1 MSSARDPLKLP
12 TLLCLYV
19 AQSVP
24 MAFFTTVLPVI
35 MRQGDYSLSQIGML
49 QLIKLPWIL
58 KLLWAPWVD
67 RHARDGASLRRWI
80 MTSELFYALVIWG
93 LSWLELSLDFGLI
106 LLLIIVSLMASA
118 TQDIAVDKYAVLS
131 LRRGERSWGNSMQA
145 AGGFLGSLLGT
156 GVLLMVYHDLGWQWV
171 LTLLAGF
178 IVLAMIPLWLRA
190 SADRA
195 LVVPT
200 SERMRISLADIP
212 SFFSSCAER
221 SHLGLLLLGF
231 SGLVGVMAMAKPLL
245 VDWGYSTER
254 IALMI
259 GVLGAA
265 TAAGSALLGGW
276 LIRLLGRGRTL
287 AYALLVGC
295 GATLYWAYLALGEP
309 RVMAV
314 YVAIALI
321 WGAYGL
327 VSVSLYTVAMDYV
340 RPGREGT
347 DFTLQIM
354 LTQLSSLVIA
364 ALSGRLADW
373 GGYTTLFVLE
383 AGLSLLALG
392 VLVRGRVGA
401 SSPA

>member
-67 RHARDGASLRRWI
+67 RHARDGVSLRRWI

-106 LLLIIVSLMASA
+106 LLLIIVSLIASA

-295 GATLYWAYLALGEP
+295 GATLYWAYLALAEP